1 MNFKTA
7 GPNPFNEIP
16 NHGKR
21 SNTLDLEND
30 SGREALLEIAKQSDV
45 CLTSYERIK
54 GAHDWGVPEGD
65 RDD

>member
-45 CLTSYERIK
+45 CLKSY
-54 GAHDWGVPEGD
+54 
-65 RDD
+65 